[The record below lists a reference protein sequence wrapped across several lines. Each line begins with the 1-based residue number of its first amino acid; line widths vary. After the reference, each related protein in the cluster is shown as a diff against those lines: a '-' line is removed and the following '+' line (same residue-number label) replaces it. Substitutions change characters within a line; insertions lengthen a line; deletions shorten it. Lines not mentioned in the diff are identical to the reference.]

1 MAHKDDCPDQ
11 AITNKYIL
19 RWSEND
25 DIRPKIREDER
36 DAYFANTVHTGYS
49 AIGYSAILL
58 PYLLV
63 PFVNLLIQII
73 GYSAYRL

>member
-49 AIGYSAILL
+49 AIGYSAKSVIM
-58 PYLLV
+58 PICCFFG
-63 PFVNLLIQII
+63 PICKFVNNNYWI
-73 GYSAYRL
+73 

>member
-36 DAYFANTVHTGYS
+36 DAYFAN
-49 AIGYSAILL
+49 ILRKCSTFKFC
-58 PYLLV
+58 LLWD
-63 PFVNLLIQII
+63 
-73 GYSAYRL
+73 

>member
-36 DAYFANTVHTGYS
+36 DAYFENTVFWEN
-49 AIGYSAILL
+49 
-58 PYLLV
+58 V
-63 PFVNLLIQII
+63 PLQIW
-73 GYSAYRL
+73 SLKEL

>member
-36 DAYFANTVHTGYS
+36 DAYFANTVFWENVPLQ
-49 AIGYSAILL
+49 ILSL
-58 PYLLV
+58 KEL
-63 PFVNLLIQII
+63 
-73 GYSAYRL
+73 

>member
-36 DAYFANTVHTGYS
+36 DAYFAN
-49 AIGYSAILL
+49 ILRKCSTSN
-58 PYLLV
+58 
-63 PFVNLLIQII
+63 FVFYGTKL
-73 GYSAYRL
+73 